1 MTHIGTLTL
10 KVPKHRDGETFHT
23 LLFDN
28 YTRSEA
34 ALIVTMAEMVVNGVL
49 TRKVSKVMELL
60 CGKSYSK
67 STVSEACKELDT
79 SVDTFR
85 NLPLNRVYP
94 FITLDAICFKV
105 RENLR
110 IRSKAL
116 INYSSYRQ
124 TH

>member
-1 MTHIGTLTL
+1 MTRIGTITL

-34 ALIVTMAEMVVNGVL
+34 ALIVTMAEMVVNGVS

-79 SVDTFR
+79 SVDTFSVYST
-85 NLPLNRVYP
+85 LILNHSH
-94 FITLDAICFKV
+94 
-105 RENLR
+105 N
-110 IRSKAL
+110 
-116 INYSSYRQ
+116 
-124 TH
+124 